1 MSQNAKLNTGL
12 SDLETLLATPKQKVE
27 ATQATSAKLSPL
39 ARCYIAEAVESQC
52 RIPSPKLKPD
62 YRAELLVRRQKL
74 LDAVKAEHGEA
85 GGLVRVVR
93 ELAIDPINGLFDAQK
108 ILQATMGQALWMAAV
123 DTNRT
128 ERATLQYD
136 EHMLAEDLVHGVDAS
151 NVGREGAPSGLEG
164 AADNEDAILSFAG
177 DSEQPPLPSADEIL
191 EALVDVNLWINT
203 IASAITLLPLPYTV
217 ISTGHNPRG
226 KALYRPIDDPNEA
239 LDIQQ
244 DRNRAAM
251 EKRNAQAA
259 AEAIERNAATF
270 DAAIAMVA

>member
-1 MSQNAKLNTGL
+1 MSQNLKLNTGL
-12 SDLETLLATPKQKVE
+12 TDLEALLATPKQKVE
-27 ATQATSAKLSPL
+27 AAQATSAKLSPL

-52 RIPSPKLKPD
+52 RLPSLKLKPD

-123 DTNRT
+123 DLNRS
-128 ERATLQYD
+128 ERQSFQYD
-136 EHMLAEDLVHGVDAS
+136 EQMLAQDLEHGVDAS
-151 NVGREGAPSGLEG
+151 QVGREGAPSGLEE
-164 AADNEDAILSFAG
+164 AADNEDAILGFAG
-177 DSEQPPLPSADEIL
+177 DSEQPTLPSADEIL

-203 IASAITLLPLPYTV
+203 IASAITLLPLPYIV
-217 ISTGHNPRG
+217 LSVGHNARG
-226 KALYRPIDDPNEA
+226 KALYRPIDDPQEA

-244 DRNRAAM
+244 DRNRESM
-251 EKRNAQAA
+251 QKRNAQAA
-259 AEAIERNAATF
+259 ANAIERNAATF
-270 DAAIAMVA
+270 EAAIAMVA